1 MKRLTSRL
9 RRLEP
14 RPRGWQDPSEMTDAE
29 LAAILG
35 KPVNELSDDELKAF
49 ISQAKLGLEA
59 LEADPTLT

>member
-1 MKRLTSRL
+1 
-9 RRLEP
+9 
-14 RPRGWQDPSEMTDAE
+14 MTDAE